1 MQGISREKTTLTEK
15 EKEYETLRNMQ
26 SNIEEELKQLK
37 REEEII
43 LSLIKI
49 EDNKLGKLEDSNP
62 QPAAS

>member
-43 LSLIKI
+43 TSLIKI
-49 EDNKLGKLEDSNP
+49 EDNKLGKLEGTNP
-62 QPAAS
+62 QPTAT